1 MNPDVLV
8 LILIKGSLRSGMEVM
23 PLFLQMRQRTLRVLT
38 VSFVEGDS
46 AVQQSIGATSVLDER
61 YIVLEVKTDPHTSL
75 LVLLELI

>member
-23 PLFLQMRQRTLRVLT
+23 PLFLQIRQRTLRVLT